1 MSCPGDAWGEG
12 PMNSNPT
19 VKPRFAAQNLK
30 VVGGGRI
37 VFDLLTDFGHYRT
50 LLVRD
55 CSIVGTDAK
64 SANLYG
70 PSRFRDG
77 RYRVLVSLPG
87 HWHYAIKSTVFHAL
101 AESANSE

>member
-1 MSCPGDAWGEG
+1 MSVESSGGHTLPATG
-12 PMNSNPT
+12 
-19 VKPRFAAQNLK
+19 
-30 VVGGGRI
+30 VVRLGLTDKRAHRREPI
-37 VFDLLTDFGHYRT
+37 TDFGHYPT

-55 CSIVGTDAK
+55 CSIVGTEAK

-87 HWHYAIKSTVFHAL
+87 HWHYPIKSVVFHAM
-101 AESANSE
+101 AENEQ